1 MDDLSDDT
9 TVFSTL
15 KSFKSFM
22 ARPERTPS
30 QPTTYGSGSDLGKL
44 YTQKM
49 EMEESAKRIH
59 SHTSLLQLSQEKQ
72 QMEMSH
78 KRARIE
84 LEKAA
89 QSSSRD
95 LQREVDKNQ
104 DLQMRIRRLEERE
117 AETGRSLTEQAESN
131 KQLQLKIDELQKH
144 LEEKD
149 NLLTQANQTATRLKD
164 EQRDLKQQLQTQQ
177 CKVSTLNLDKD
188 SLQEQ
193 LEHQRKKFQ
202 EASQRLQDVQASQ
215 TSNEEGL
222 LKIRELERRLVV
234 QEQDSLI
241 VRNMKTE
248 VARVPDLERELKR
261 LREENA
267 FLR

>member
-1 MDDLSDDT
+1 MEDLSDDT

-22 ARPERTPS
+22 AQPERSASVP
-30 QPTTYGSGSDLGKL
+30 TYGASDLGKL
-44 YTQKM
+44 YTHQM

-89 QSSSRD
+89 HSSCRD
-95 LQREVDKNQ
+95 LQHEVDKNQ
-104 DLQMRIRRLEERE
+104 DLQTRIRRLEDRE
-117 AETGRSLTEQAESN
+117 AETGRSLTEQAES
-131 KQLQLKIDELQKH
+131 QRQLKLKNDELQKH

-149 NLLTQANQTATRLKD
+149 NSLTQANQTVTCLKD
-164 EQRDLKQQLQTQQ
+164 ELRDLNQQLQTQHSR
-177 CKVSTLNLDKD
+177 VNTLNLDKD

-193 LEHQRKKFQ
+193 LDLQRKKFQ
-202 EASQRLQDVQASQ
+202 EVSQRLQNVQTSQ
-215 TSNEEGL
+215 TSNEDSQ
-222 LKIRELERRLVV
+222 LKIRVHALTHTH
-234 QEQDSLI
+234 SH
-241 VRNMKTE
+241 
-248 VARVPDLERELKR
+248 
-261 LREENA
+261 
-267 FLR
+267 